1 VSQGLIP
8 GVGFLSLPDKWRDED
23 DDMRRE
29 LCPVCKRP
37 QALRDDGRMDQHRRR
52 VDGPLRRDMFG
63 TTGAPCEGAGML
75 PHKPR
80 VA

>member
-1 VSQGLIP
+1 M
-8 GVGFLSLPDKWRDED
+8 RD
-23 DDMRRE
+23 
-29 LCPVCKRP
+29 V
-37 QALRDDGRMDQHRRR
+37 
-52 VDGPLRRDMFG
+52 FG